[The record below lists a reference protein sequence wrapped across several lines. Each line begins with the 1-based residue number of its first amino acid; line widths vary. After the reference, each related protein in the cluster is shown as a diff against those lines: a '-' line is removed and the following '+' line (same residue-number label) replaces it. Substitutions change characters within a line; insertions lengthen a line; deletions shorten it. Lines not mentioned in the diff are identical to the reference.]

1 VSRPRAAGFTLLE
14 VLVALAILGLAV
26 VSVIQGFSQGL
37 RLLKLAGDHQ
47 KAVLLADE
55 KVREVVAFE
64 AGRTEGTDG
73 AFTWQR
79 ATRELPAPELTPVGS
94 MPAWRVYEITVQ
106 VRWGERRQVE
116 LSTLRT
122 VAVSRGPSTP

>member
-1 VSRPRAAGFTLLE
+1 VTRSRAGGFTLLE

-26 VSVIQGFSQGL
+26 VAVIQGFTQGL

-47 KAVLLADE
+47 QAILLADE
-55 KVREVVAFE
+55 KVREVVLPE
-64 AGRTEGTDG
+64 AGRTEGIEG

-79 ATRELPAPELTPVGS
+79 SMRELPAPELTPVGS
-94 MPAWRVYEITVQ
+94 LPAWRVYEITVQ

-122 VAVSRGPSTP
+122 VATARKPSAP